1 MKKVLWKKLSSTTLL
16 LALVAQG
23 LLGSPFTAQALFG
36 VSIPS
41 PSQVADQI
49 EKRYNFNL
57 ESIQDQAQNLNVA
70 DNKRLNPQVTIV
82 FEPTDPRPGQK
93 ITAKAFPL
101 YFGGDSKQLYYTW
114 YLKRAGCTLDP
125 VPSAAKR
132 GLCDENNDNRITV
145 EDWKTAGMR
154 EVVLS
159 GYSNEGV
166 DYSIDTDSD
175 GYQARFGG
183 NTKVNTPN
191 HCYFH
196 DNESGTDYEIAEGG
210 SDAFECASGQEA
222 VCIVEDQVITSGEI
236 PASTAGTNLQ
246 SQIFTISGDST
257 GSGSTACFVSGT
269 PICATDGGVACATGT
284 PRCINRDAQNDCGST
299 LSSCSVTTQREAGPN
314 CRHLFPSAPSETT
327 GDGSF
332 GSEEERF
339 WGTNPGDD
347 STAENGN
354 KDEANLTGLGQES
367 FAWNYNSGDQ
377 VGVAVEG
384 ASLSPTKHDD
394 SSYKIMWAF
403 SKNNCSLD
411 KADGVGSYAKQIKGY
426 QVTFPTAN
434 INLNDCLE
442 QNLVDPTEG
451 GQATNLKLQMVTG
464 PENPANDET
473 SDQGGD
479 IITAQAIV
487 DNGQK
492 GLNDQL
498 FEWRIEIANNIQFN
512 NSLGTVADITEDLLA
527 KGLASQ
533 IKGNALNTIE
543 VELNIPR
550 DATLAGRA
558 FSEYLAGDGGF
569 LRISARVSENFSS
582 GNVRKGRTDA
592 IIPFT
597 STRTKIIAY
606 KASPVLVGNKMRV
619 ELPGTEGIVCQDSR
633 IDRSICRVLQ
643 SEIIGLRLDGEGL
656 SNFSW
661 TINGAA
667 LVCNKDTVS
676 GACEAAEQNE
686 INFFPASGDVGSSYS
701 VTVTAGDI
709 TTGKTVTASR
719 LFQVV
724 EPEVAIMSADEQTT
738 FPKFLGQYKD
748 LRGDIGGCSSGICE
762 TYSGKVLQG
771 ASGEVLK
778 LKAIFIPT
786 FLGKDSQIEWEVNNS
801 TVTESTP
808 NNIAIDATGALPGRV
823 VNVTL
828 KGITVQD
835 DNVRRALVDTW
846 GISQLS
852 SVEQRFK
859 KSIQIEIVPG
869 ENGGLAEGRVNKY
882 LAAIGLYIPTTV
894 LYTLRMLLSGA
905 LVLFVATL
913 AFAFLPG
920 EVPVRASTRER

>member
-1 MKKVLWKKLSSTTLL
+1 MKKAFLKKLSSTALL
-16 LALVAQG
+16 LALIAQG
-23 LLGSPFTAQALFG
+23 LLGSPFAAQALFG

-41 PSQVADQI
+41 PSQVADQL
-49 EKRYNFNL
+49 EKRYNLNL
-57 ESIQDQAQNLNVA
+57 DSIQEQAQNLNVA
-70 DNKRLNPQVTIV
+70 DNKRLNPQVSIV

-93 ITAKAFPL
+93 IAAKAFPL
-101 YFGGDSKQLYYTW
+101 YFGGAAEQLYYTW
-114 YLKRAGCTLDP
+114 YLKRAGCSIDP
-125 VPSAAKR
+125 IPNAAKR
-132 GLCDENNDNRITV
+132 ALCDENNDDRITV
-145 EDWKTAGMR
+145 EDWKTAAMR

-166 DYSIDTDSD
+166 DYSLDTDSD

-196 DNESGTDYEIAEGG
+196 DNESGTDYEIADGG
-210 SDAFECASGQEA
+210 SDAFECISGQEA
-222 VCIVEDQVITSGEI
+222 VCIVEDQVISSGEI
-236 PASTAGTNLQ
+236 PASTAGNNVE
-246 SQIFTISGDST
+246 SPIFTISGDSS
-257 GSGSTACFVSGT
+257 GSGATACFVSGT
-269 PICATDGGVACATGT
+269 PICSTDGTVACATGT
-284 PRCINRDAQNDCGST
+284 PRCINKDAQNDCGST
-299 LSSCSVTTQREAGPN
+299 LSSCSVTTQAQADPI
-314 CRHLFPSAPSETT
+314 CRHLFPNAPSETT

-332 GSEEERF
+332 GSDEERF
-339 WGTNPGDD
+339 WGTNPSDD

-354 KDEANLTGLGQES
+354 KDEANLTGLGQDG

-384 ASLSPTKHDD
+384 AALSPTKHDD
-394 SSYKIMWAF
+394 SSYKIIWAF

-411 KADGVGSYAKQIKGY
+411 KADGVGSYVKQIKGY

-434 INLNDCLE
+434 IDLNDCLE

-451 GQATNLKLQMVTG
+451 GQATNLKLQMITG

-473 SDQGGD
+473 GDQGGD

-492 GLNDQL
+492 GLNEQL
-498 FEWRIEIANNIQFN
+498 FEWRIEVSNNIQFN
-512 NSLGTVADITEDLLA
+512 NSLGTVADITDDLLE
-527 KGLASQ
+527 KGLVKRT
-533 IKGNALNTIE
+533 KGNALNTIE

-550 DATLAGRA
+550 NATLAGRA
-558 FSEYLAGDGGF
+558 FSEYLVGDAGY
-569 LRISARVSENFSS
+569 LRISARVSENYSS
-582 GNVRKGRTDA
+582 GSVRKGRTDA

-619 ELPGTEGIVCQDSR
+619 ELPGNEGIVCQDSR

-643 SEIIGLRLDGEGL
+643 SEIIGLRIDGEGL

-661 TINGAA
+661 TINRAG
-667 LVCNKDTVS
+667 LICTSDTIS
-676 GACEAAEQNE
+676 ADCAAAEQNE
-686 INFFPASGDVGSSYS
+686 INFFPVSGAVGSSYS
-701 VTVTAGDI
+701 VTVTANDVN
-709 TTGKTVTASR
+709 TGKTITASR

-724 EPEVAIMSADEQTT
+724 DPEVAIMSADDQTT

-748 LRGDIGGCSSGICE
+748 LRGDIGGCPGGICE

-771 ASGEVLK
+771 MSGEILK
-778 LKAIFIPT
+778 LKAVFIPT
-786 FLGKDSQIEWEVNNS
+786 FLGNASQTEWEVNNS
-801 TVTESTP
+801 SVTESTP
-808 NNIAIDATGALPGRV
+808 NNITIDATGALPGRV

-828 KGITVQD
+828 RGLTVQD

-852 SVEQRFK
+852 SVEQRFEE
-859 KSIQIEIVPG
+859 SIQVEIVPG
-869 ENGGLAEGRVNKY
+869 ANDSVAAAGVGKY

-920 EVPVRASTRER
+920 EVPVRVKENNF